1 MEYPLF
7 YNSVKV
13 DGVDD
18 RPYDADSFADWLK
31 KFFTTGVFKD
41 ELQVSA
47 VSGMGISVSAGYV
60 NINGKV
66 MMFDATPLTIGTAD
80 GTYYRID
87 SVIIER
93 NDTDRQFYIKVVQGN
108 TGTEDSVQGVT
119 PVRSGAVYQ
128 LVIARIMVRP
138 GATAITQADITD
150 TRANSDLC
158 GIVAG
163 TVDAMD
169 FDQFKAQFDSYFDAF
184 KTGQQADFESWFA
197 NIQDVLDEDTAGHL
211 QNEIDAK
218 ADITTVNG
226 KVDKAGDTM
235 TGDLLVDKTSSEPT
249 SAAEVSVKSFGGSR
263 VSLRSEQGKSG
274 VYDNAHSKYIINS
287 DSNGGLH
294 LPLTPARLANAKVSC
309 SAVSTS
315 YTYTSVFN
323 LDNWN
328 MIAVR
333 FVVHEQIQMCVF
345 VRGENHERSITD
357 WPAAGKFRG
366 GLWVDWPNS
375 RIGLRCLNA
384 GAQNNHPDLVYF
396 DYIYGVL

>member
-1 MEYPLF
+1 MDYPLF

-108 TGTEDSVQGVT
+108 TGTESSVTGVT
-119 PVRSGAVYQ
+119 PVRSGAIYQ

-150 TRANSDLC
+150 TRADSDLC

-184 KTGQQADFESWFA
+184 KTGQQADFEDWFEGLQ
-197 NIQDVLDEDTAGHL
+197 ITLDGDVAGHL
-211 QNEIDAK
+211 QNEIDTK

-235 TGDLLVDKTSSEPT
+235 TGDLLVDRSSELT
-249 SAAEVSVKSFGGSR
+249 SVAEVGAKAFGGSH
-263 VSLRSEQGKSG
+263 VSLRAEPAGKAG
-274 VYDNAHSKYIINS
+274 VYDDAHSRYLIET
-287 DSNGGLH
+287 DSNGGFH
-294 LPLTPARLANAKVSC
+294 MPLGIVRLANTKVTC
-309 SAVSTS
+309 SSVSTS
-315 YTYTSVFN
+315 YKYTSVFN

-333 FVVHEQIQMCVF
+333 FVVHEQMQMCVF
-345 VRGENHERSITD
+345 IRGENHERSITD
-357 WPAAGKFRG
+357 WPSAGKFRG